1 MTRNGIKTTL
11 DYLRRIAPEHHAK
24 AQEMVRTLPVGWE
37 NTIPAACRQPDGAV
51 PWKTITHAL
60 LALIDP
66 VRFSPSRRTRQL
78 ADFIHTLL
86 DPGERVPHHQS

>member
-24 AQEMVRTLPVGWE
+24 AQVIVRTLPVGRQHS
-37 NTIPAACRQPDGAV
+37 IPAACRQPDGAV

-60 LALIDP
+60 LALIDSVEFP
-66 VRFSPSRRTRQL
+66 PSWRTRRL
-78 ADFIHTLL
+78 AGFIHTLL
-86 DPGERVPHHQS
+86 DPGERVTHHQS